1 MAHSVQLAVDK
12 PVWQAVIVVD
22 RTMMS
27 VGCSCRQHRPAP
39 EPPHASHILH
49 QMSVLLLVVDPHLP
63 HGQPILPDDRLDGPE
78 AKQTTVLMHSPA
90 GSPLGCPPKV
100 DVRTTKCWIA
110 TSGPDVANE
119 TTTNVL
125 PPASHTPGTCASR
138 QVFCITKSPTHATEA
153 PVMYAMSVP

>member
-1 MAHSVQLAVDK
+1 
-12 PVWQAVIVVD
+12 
-22 RTMMS
+22 
-27 VGCSCRQHRPAP
+27 
-39 EPPHASHILH
+39 
-49 QMSVLLLVVDPHLP
+49 MSVLLLVVDPHLP

-90 GSPLGCPPKV
+90 GSLPGCTPKV